1 MHELFDPQRRRR
13 LVLKRGRERVVANRH
28 PWIFAGAIAEES
40 GPDDAAIADL
50 VDSGGARLASGFHS
64 THSQIRLRALTFGE
78 EELTPELLRARIAAA
93 IARRRALFT
102 EATNAA
108 RVVHAEGDELSGLV
122 VDRYDDLVVV
132 EIANEGLER
141 LKPLVVEAL
150 QQELAPRLIYFKN
163 DIGARKLE
171 RLPMEPEIWEDGAP
185 HPALAR
191 HPLPAGGE
199 RDLEG
204 DATATILENGL
215 RFHVDVPAGQK
226 TGFFLDQRDNRAL
239 ARASASGR
247 RVLNL
252 FSYSGAFGVY
262 AAAGG
267 ASFVENVDVS
277 TPAIEAARRNH
288 DLNAFKNDVRFT
300 VADVFSYVRQTR
312 ERFGLIVCDPPAF
325 AKSRAEIDR
334 AARGYKDVNLFALKL
349 VEPGGLMMTF
359 SCSGHMSLDLFQKVI
374 FAAAHDAGRRI
385 AFVRRLTAG
394 EDHPVSL
401 YCPEGEYLKGFLLEV
416 RV

>member
-1 MHELFDPQRRRR
+1 MRELFDPQRRRR
-13 LVLKRGRERVVANRH
+13 LVLKRGRERAVANRH
-28 PWIFAGAIAEES
+28 PWIFGGAIAEES

-50 VDSGGARLASGFHS
+50 VDSSGARLASGFHS
-64 THSQIRLRALTFGE
+64 THSQIRLRALTFGD

-93 IARRRALFT
+93 IARRRALFSD
-102 EATNAA
+102 ATNAA

-122 VDRYDDLVVV
+122 VDRYDDVVVV

-163 DIGARKLE
+163 DIAARKLE
-171 RLPMEPEIWEDGAP
+171 RLPMEPEAIG
-185 HPALAR
+185 
-191 HPLPAGGE
+191 GGE
-199 RDLEG
+199 
-204 DATATILENGL
+204 ATATILENGL

-239 ARASASGR
+239 ARANASGR

-267 ASFVENVDVS
+267 AAFVENVDVS
-277 TPAIEAARRNH
+277 ASAIEAARRNH

-325 AKSRAEIDR
+325 AKSRAEVDR

-374 FAAAHDAGRRI
+374 FAAAHDAGRRVS
-385 AFVRRLTAG
+385 FVRRLTAG

-401 YCPEGEYLKGFLLEV
+401 FCPEGEYLKGFLLEV
-416 RV
+416 RD

>member
-13 LVLKRGRERVVANRH
+13 LVLKRGRERAVANRH
-28 PWIFAGAIAEES
+28 PWIFGGAIAEES

-50 VDSGGARLASGFHS
+50 VDGGGARLASGFHS

-78 EELTPELLRARIAAA
+78 EELTPDLLRARIAAA
-93 IARRRALFT
+93 VARRSALFT
-102 EATNAA
+102 DATNAA

-150 QQELAPRLIYFKN
+150 QQELAPRLLYFKN
-163 DIGARKLE
+163 DIGARKIE
-171 RLPMEPEIWEDGAP
+171 RLPMEPEAIGDGA
-185 HPALAR
+185 
-191 HPLPAGGE
+191 
-199 RDLEG
+199 
-204 DATATILENGL
+204 ATATIFENGL

-277 TPAIEAARRNH
+277 APAIEAARRNH

-312 ERFGLIVCDPPAF
+312 ERYGLVVCDPPAF
-325 AKSRAEIDR
+325 AKSRAEVDR

-359 SCSGHMSLDLFQKVI
+359 SCSGHISLDLFQKVI
-374 FAAAHDAGRRI
+374 FAAAHDAARRVS
-385 AFVRRLTAG
+385 FVRRLTAG

-401 YCPEGEYLKGFLLEV
+401 FCPEGEYLKGFLLEV
-416 RV
+416 TE

>member
-1 MHELFDPQRRRR
+1 MRELFDPQRRRR
-13 LVLKRGRERVVANRH
+13 LVLKRGRERAVANRH
-28 PWIFAGAIAEES
+28 PWIFGGAIAEES

-50 VDSGGARLASGFHS
+50 VDSSGARLASGFHS
-64 THSQIRLRALTFGE
+64 THSQIRLRALTFGD

-93 IARRRALFT
+93 IARRRALFS

-122 VDRYDDLVVV
+122 VDRYDDVVVV

-163 DIGARKLE
+163 DIAARKLE
-171 RLPMEPEIWEDGAP
+171 RLPMEAEAI
-185 HPALAR
+185 
-191 HPLPAGGE
+191 GG
-199 RDLEG
+199 G

-262 AAAGG
+262 TAAGG
-267 ASFVENVDVS
+267 AAFVENVDVS
-277 TPAIEAARRNH
+277 APAIEAARRNH

-312 ERFGLIVCDPPAF
+312 ERFDLIVCDPPAF
-325 AKSRAEIDR
+325 AKSRAEVDR
-334 AARGYKDVNLFALKL
+334 AARGYKDVNLFAMKL

-374 FAAAHDAGRRI
+374 FAAAHDAGRRVS
-385 AFVRRLTAG
+385 FVRRLTAG

>member
-1 MHELFDPQRRRR
+1 MRELFDPQRRRR
-13 LVLKRGRERVVANRH
+13 LVLKRGRERAVANRH
-28 PWIFAGAIAEES
+28 PWIFGGAIAEES

-64 THSQIRLRALTFGE
+64 THSQIRLRVLTFGE

-163 DIGARKLE
+163 DIGARKIE
-171 RLPMEPEIWEDGAP
+171 RLPMEPEAIGD
-185 HPALAR
+185 
-191 HPLPAGGE
+191 
-199 RDLEG
+199 G

-277 TPAIEAARRNH
+277 APAIEAARRNH
-288 DLNAFKNDVRFT
+288 DLNAFKNNVRFT

-325 AKSRAEIDR
+325 AKSRAEVDR
-334 AARGYKDVNLFALKL
+334 AARGYKDVNLFAMKL

-374 FAAAHDAGRRI
+374 YASAHDAGRRVS
-385 AFVRRLTAG
+385 FVRRQTAG

-401 YCPEGEYLKGFLLEV
+401 FCPEGEYLKGFLLEV
-416 RV
+416 TE